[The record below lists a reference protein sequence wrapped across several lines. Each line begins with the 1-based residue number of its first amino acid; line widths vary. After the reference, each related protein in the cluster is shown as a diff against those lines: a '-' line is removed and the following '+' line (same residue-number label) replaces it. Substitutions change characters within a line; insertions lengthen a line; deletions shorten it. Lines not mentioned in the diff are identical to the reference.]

1 MIALKHFAI
10 LFLQVSY
17 ALNIIPEP
25 RLQADLQNDGLLSP
39 HKHSNVTN
47 IKYCNSRNY
56 HVYAVTLL
64 ICSFL
69 LALFHLILIEQFNY
83 RGVNNI
89 TDRHYRHS

>member
-39 HKHSNVTN
+39 PSIQMSQTSNIVTAE
-47 IKYCNSRNY
+47 IIMY
-56 HVYAVTLL
+56 TLL
-64 ICSFL
+64 PC
-69 LALFHLILIEQFNY
+69 
-83 RGVNNI
+83 
-89 TDRHYRHS
+89 